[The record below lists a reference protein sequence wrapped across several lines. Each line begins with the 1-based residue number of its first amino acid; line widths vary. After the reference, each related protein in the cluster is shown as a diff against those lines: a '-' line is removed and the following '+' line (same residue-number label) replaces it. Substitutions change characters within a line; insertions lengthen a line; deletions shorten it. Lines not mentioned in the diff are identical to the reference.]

1 MFAPAGMQ
9 DLELRKLSC
18 LNHKYFLVFLNSTV
32 TGRLRIFKTCLYGA
46 TNWKYWGLSRKLGE
60 SDQWSEKFFLDFF
73 HLYRIPQQLGY
84 RLWAGSFAMPA
95 GHIVM
100 SYCGLSRFLSLFL
113 FSVYLCSVAKEM
125 FMCVYVP
132 GEERDRKRQELTE
145 W

>member
-1 MFAPAGMQ
+1 
-9 DLELRKLSC
+9 
-18 LNHKYFLVFLNSTV
+18 
-32 TGRLRIFKTCLYGA
+32 
-46 TNWKYWGLSRKLGE
+46 
-60 SDQWSEKFFLDFF
+60 
-73 HLYRIPQQLGY
+73 
-84 RLWAGSFAMPA
+84 MPA

-145 W
+145 